1 MFGDNRSYLK
11 ISFGSHGK
19 LRRNAYS
26 ISKSGQELKMCPN
39 EGNREKNS
47 CKLPTKH
54 HAAGQKGVEEQLEEG
69 IRSNK

>member
-26 ISKSGQELKMCPN
+26 ISKSGQELKTCPN
-39 EGNREKNS
+39 EENREKKS

-54 HAAGQKGVEEQLEEG
+54 SAAGQK
-69 IRSNK
+69 RSGGTAGRRYKK